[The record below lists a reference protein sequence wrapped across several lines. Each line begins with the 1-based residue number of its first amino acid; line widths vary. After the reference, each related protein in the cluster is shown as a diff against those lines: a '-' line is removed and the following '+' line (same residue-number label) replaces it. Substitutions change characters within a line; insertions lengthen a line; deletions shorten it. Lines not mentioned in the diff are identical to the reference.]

1 MANEIKLKRGSGS
14 DPGASDLVV
23 GEPAI
28 RTDTGELFL
37 KKDDNSVAKISGGGI
52 TDGDK
57 GDITVSNSGATFT
70 IDSGVIDNANIAS
83 DAAIS
88 ASKISGVMPTSGG
101 SFTGNVSISD
111 NAIEFDSDS
120 SNTNKISLQGPSTL
134 SGNFTLTLPNGNGT
148 NGQALKTDGLGNL
161 SFGNVAFTASDQV
174 IGLFDQ
180 GGTPVQ
186 RLLAST
192 EGVTVQG
199 TSGAVSKLMFR
210 DRTTANFLKF
220 KPVDTFAADVEFT
233 LPSADGSANT
243 VLKTDGSGV
252 MSFGTIVN
260 ASGDASAAIAG
271 TKIDPDFGSQNV
283 QTSGYIQIQNTN
295 PTLHF
300 TDTDNDDD
308 FSIMNRNGLFVVRD
322 ETDGAD
328 RFTIGSDGTTD
339 ITGNL
344 DVGAG
349 IDVTGN
355 ITATGDLTVT
365 GGDVI
370 IQGTEAK
377 LHLTDTNNDDDYLVF
392 NNNGTF
398 KVYDATNNADRLQ
411 INSSGVV
418 TIGGNTDF
426 GDGIDVTGAI
436 TGTGD
441 LTIDTTTFHVDAA
454 DNRVGIGTTSP
465 NSLLNIHGV
474 FETNAFNDANGQNG
488 RYTPKGLLI
497 GDAFTAGKTSSDDRN
512 SIIWNERGLDLVFAT
527 SDTERM
533 KIQHDGD
540 VGIGT
545 DSPSTKLEVNGTVTA
560 TAFAGALTGNVTGNV
575 SGSSGSCTGNA
586 VSSDSVDVSGVTT
599 DSALQVLFSTGGSGA
614 AKTIAVDSTSSKFT
628 YNPSSNTLT
637 VDTVVASLTGDASG
651 SSGSC
656 TGNAATATALATA
669 RTISGASF
677 DGTANITLNNSNITN
692 GAGYITSA
700 DGGNAA
706 TLDSLDSTQFV
717 RADASDTLTGAT
729 YTLDSSTDQKI
740 ILKGS
745 SNPYIAF
752 HESSTEKAFIQWD
765 SGGNLKLAN
774 QEDGSQVKIKDDIEF
789 STDGSTFYKIWHA
802 GNDGPGSGLDADL
815 LDGLASIE
823 FVRSNAADTIE
834 DQISMSKDT
843 SDVLNFTA
851 SSTNDSRGIAFN
863 DRTALSA
870 DHNDGYLRLNQGQE
884 FTNGVYTPLVMRA
897 DGGFNV
903 DGITVID
910 GSAQLIA
917 SRLTGA
923 LPAIDGSNLT
933 NLPSSGLPT
942 SGGELTGD
950 LITHVVKPDGNNT
963 RTLGTSSAR
972 WSDIFTN
979 DLHLSNKGG
988 SNKVDNTWGDFT
1000 IQEGVEDLFLINNRN
1015 GKMYKFMLQEVS

>member
-1 MANEIKLKRGSGS
+1 MANEIKLKRGTGS
-14 DPGASDLVV
+14 DPVASDLVV

-88 ASKISGVMPTSGG
+88 ASKISGVMPTTGG
-101 SFTGNVSISD
+101 AFTGDVSISD

-120 SNTNKISLQGPSTL
+120 GNTNKISLKGPSTL

-161 SFGNVAFTASDQV
+161 SFGNVAFTAADQV
-174 IGLFDQ
+174 IGLYDQ

-220 KPVDTFAADVEFT
+220 KPVDTFAATVEFT
-233 LPSADGSANT
+233 LPSADGSANH

-252 MSFGTIVN
+252 MSFGTIATASIADDAVTTAKIASGAITGTELAGDIAANKLEVNNAHIILGDTNNDGALQTISGDATLANNGALTIANDAITNAKIADDAVDSDQIANGSIDHVHLGLDIIGEENIADGAVRTEHIQDGAIVN
-260 ASGDASAAIAG
+260 ADINASAAIAG
-271 TKIDPDFGSQNV
+271 SKISPDFGSQNIV
-283 QTSGYIQIQNTN
+283 TTGTLGSGDLTITSSLPKISLTDSGDNPDYEITNTN
-295 PTLHF
+295 GSLNF
-300 TDTDNDDD
+300 KDTTNDATRI
-308 FSIMNRNGLFVVRD
+308 SIQSSA
-322 ETDGAD
+322 T
-328 RFTIGSDGTTD
+328 TIAN
-339 ITGNL
+339 NL
-344 DVGAG
+344 DCGAG
-349 IDVTGN
+349 VDVTGN
-355 ITATGDLTVT
+355 ITVT
-365 GGDVI
+365 GTVDGRDI
-370 IQGTEAK
+370 ATDGSK
-377 LHLTDTNNDDDYLVF
+377 LDGIAAQATNVTNNNQL
-392 NNNGTF
+392 
-398 KVYDATNNADRLQ
+398 
-411 INSSGVV
+411 
-418 TIGGNTDF
+418 
-426 GDGIDVTGAI
+426 
-436 TGTGD
+436 
-441 LTIDTTTFHVDAA
+441 
-454 DNRVGIGTTSP
+454 
-465 NSLLNIHGV
+465 
-474 FETNAFNDANGQNG
+474 
-488 RYTPKGLLI
+488 
-497 GDAFTAGKTSSDDRN
+497 
-512 SIIWNERGLDLVFAT
+512 
-527 SDTERM
+527 
-533 KIQHDGD
+533 
-540 VGIGT
+540 
-545 DSPSTKLEVNGTVTA
+545 
-560 TAFAGALTGNVTGNV
+560 
-575 SGSSGSCTGNA
+575 
-586 VSSDSVDVSGVTT
+586 
-599 DSALQVLFSTGGSGA
+599 
-614 AKTIAVDSTSSKFT
+614 
-628 YNPSSNTLT
+628 
-637 VDTVVASLTGDASG
+637 
-651 SSGSC
+651 
-656 TGNAATATALATA
+656 
-669 RTISGASF
+669 
-677 DGTANITLNNSNITN
+677 TN
-692 GAGYITSA
+692 GAGYLTQVDTSDITNNAVSLDKLVDIAQNRIIGRVASGSGDATTLTAANVRTMINVADGATNVTNTNQLTNGAGFITSA

-729 YTLDSSTDQKI
+729 YTFDSSTDQKI

-745 SNPYIAF
+745 SNPYISF
-752 HESSTEKAFIQWD
+752 LQSSTEKAFIQWSD
-765 SGGNLKLAN
+765 HYNAVRIGN
-774 QEDGSQVKIKDDIEF
+774 QEDGSEFLMRDDIEF
-789 STDGSTFYKIWHA
+789 SQDGSTFYKIWHA
-802 GNDGPGSGLDADL
+802 GNDGAGSGLDADL
-815 LDGLASIE
+815 LDGLTSLE

-843 SDVLNFTA
+843 SNVLNFTA

-870 DHNDGYLRLNQGQE
+870 DHNDGYLRLNQGGG
-884 FTNGVYTPLVMRA
+884 FTNGVYTSGEFRA
-897 DGGFNV
+897 DGEIKGNG
-903 DGITVID
+903 GITVVN

-933 NLPSSGLPT
+933 GISGGLPT

-972 WSDIFTN
+972 WSDVFTN

-1000 IQEGVEDLFLINNRN
+1000 IQEGVEDLFLINNRS

>member
-161 SFGNVAFTASDQV
+161 SFGNIAFTASDQV

-260 ASGDASAAIAG
+260 ASVDASAAIAG
-271 TKIDPDFGSQNV
+271 SKISPDFGSQNV
-283 QTSGYIQIQNTN
+283 TTTGTLASGDLTITSSLPKISLTDSGDNPDYEITNTN
-295 PTLHF
+295 GSLNF
-300 TDTDNDDD
+300 KDTTNDATRI
-308 FSIMNRNGLFVVRD
+308 SIQSSA
-322 ETDGAD
+322 T
-328 RFTIGSDGTTD
+328 TIAN
-339 ITGNL
+339 NL
-344 DVGAG
+344 DCSAG
-349 IDVTGN
+349 VDVTGN
-355 ITATGDLTVT
+355 ITVSGTVDGRDIATDGSKLDGIDAGAKDDQTASEIKTLLQSDKLTSSEITSGTIGSGLIADNAVTFAKIEDVAQNRIIGRVASGSGDLTT
-365 GGDVI
+365 
-370 IQGTEAK
+370 
-377 LHLTDTNNDDDYLVF
+377 LTAANVRTMINVAD
-392 NNNGTF
+392 G
-398 KVYDATNNADRLQ
+398 ATN
-411 INSSGVV
+411 V
-418 TIGGNTDF
+418 TNTNQ
-426 GDGIDVTGAI
+426 
-436 TGTGD
+436 
-441 LTIDTTTFHVDAA
+441 L
-454 DNRVGIGTTSP
+454 
-465 NSLLNIHGV
+465 
-474 FETNAFNDANGQNG
+474 
-488 RYTPKGLLI
+488 
-497 GDAFTAGKTSSDDRN
+497 
-512 SIIWNERGLDLVFAT
+512 
-527 SDTERM
+527 
-533 KIQHDGD
+533 
-540 VGIGT
+540 
-545 DSPSTKLEVNGTVTA
+545 
-560 TAFAGALTGNVTGNV
+560 
-575 SGSSGSCTGNA
+575 
-586 VSSDSVDVSGVTT
+586 
-599 DSALQVLFSTGGSGA
+599 
-614 AKTIAVDSTSSKFT
+614 
-628 YNPSSNTLT
+628 
-637 VDTVVASLTGDASG
+637 
-651 SSGSC
+651 
-656 TGNAATATALATA
+656 
-669 RTISGASF
+669 
-677 DGTANITLNNSNITN
+677 TN
-692 GAGYITSA
+692 GAGFITSA

-729 YTLDSSTDQKI
+729 YTFDSSTDQKI

-745 SNPYIAF
+745 SNPYISF
-752 HESSTEKAFIQWD
+752 LQSSTEKAFIQWSD
-765 SGGNLKLAN
+765 HYNAVRIGN
-774 QEDGSQVKIKDDIEF
+774 QEDGSEFLMRDDIEF
-789 STDGSTFYKIWHA
+789 SQDGSTFYKIWHA
-802 GNDGPGSGLDADL
+802 GNDGAGSGLDADL
-815 LDGLASIE
+815 LDGLTSLE

-972 WSDIFTN
+972 WSDVFTN